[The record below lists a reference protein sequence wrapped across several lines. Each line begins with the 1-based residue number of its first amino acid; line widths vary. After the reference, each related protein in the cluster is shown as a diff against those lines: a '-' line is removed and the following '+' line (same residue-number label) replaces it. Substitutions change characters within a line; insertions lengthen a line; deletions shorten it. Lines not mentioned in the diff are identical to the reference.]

1 MLKVK
6 HEIRYSKLKIARIRA
21 GISQKELSDRS
32 GVPVKSIGNLEQ
44 LRRDINHCRVDI
56 VFRIAQA
63 LDCSMEDIL
72 DVDKISYKNQ

>member
-21 GISQKELSDRS
+21 DISQKELSDRS